1 MRGRLKKIKFFFN
14 LPLDFFQICIT
25 ICNMTLNIESKTDV
39 KNKEAITTARLPI
52 ETRNK
57 LIILSK
63 LKNKTKSEIII
74 ESLEM
79 YYKQEEDG
87 IDSYTLGLPYFGKY
101 NLGEGD
107 LSTTYKQ
114 RIKEKLHER
123 QNSY

>member
-1 MRGRLKKIKFFFN
+1 MAR
-14 LPLDFFQICIT
+14 D
-25 ICNMTLNIESKTDV
+25 SKV
-39 KNKEAITTARLPI
+39 KNSKGDVITSARLPPD
-52 ETRNK
+52 TRNK
-57 LIILSK
+57 LIILSR

-79 YYKQEEDG
+79 FYKQEEENG

-101 NLGEGD
+101 SSGIGD

-114 RIKEKLHER
+114 RIKEKLRER